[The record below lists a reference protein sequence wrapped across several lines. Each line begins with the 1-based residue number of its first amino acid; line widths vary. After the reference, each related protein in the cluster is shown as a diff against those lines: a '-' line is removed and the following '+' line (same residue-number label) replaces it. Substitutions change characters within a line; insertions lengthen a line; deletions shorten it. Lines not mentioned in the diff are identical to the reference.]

1 MEKLRM
7 FDGLDTSEEKISS
20 KKVETPKSSMKDMK
34 KLEHPANLKKYLNPM
49 RRINCPKEFLK

>member
-34 KLEHPANLKKYLNPM
+34 NWNTQP
-49 RRINCPKEFLK
+49 I